1 MLTLVRLQAKSWG
14 LASHMRL
21 PGTEIGVRAMIVW
34 LVRVKAIL
42 APSIAA
48 SGSARERKA
57 GRATA
62 FGAALVVM
70 LGMLTPSPV
79 GAAILQPPA
88 TSGDLTTA
96 ELLHLTG
103 AGAATPQIA
112 TGAGYA
118 CALLEDRTV
127 RCWGNNGNRTL
138 GDGTTTDR
146 TRPVQVL
153 VSGSTQGTDVLGGV
167 TQIATGNFH
176 ACALLE
182 DRTVRCWGSSG
193 TLNQQ
198 GRLGDGTTTNSANPV
213 QVLASGSTQGTDV
226 LGGVTQIAVGGS
238 HSCALLEDRTVR
250 CWGSNG
256 VAQLGN
262 GTSFPTQQ
270 LNPVQVLASG
280 STQGTNVLGGV
291 TQIAAGGNHACA
303 LLEDRTVRCW
313 GGNDI
318 GHLGDGTTTP
328 DRANPVQVLASGST
342 QGEDVLG
349 GVTQIAAGGAGSGGA
364 TGHTCAL
371 LVDGTVR
378 CWGGNDIGQLGDGT
392 TTPDRAN
399 PVQVLASG
407 STQGEDVLG
416 GVTRIAPGV
425 SHTCALLE
433 DKTVRCWG
441 RNAERQLGNGT
452 SFPTQQLNPVQVLVS
467 GSTQGTDVL
476 GGVTQVAA
484 GGSLACALLED
495 KSVRCWGDN
504 ARGALGDGTT
514 DTRNNPVQVLESGT
528 ASSDPVVFLVG
539 RDSFRSDSSSSG
551 SVAASLLKV
560 SCDGAL
566 QVGSLVT
573 CSVTGGDPGIDI
585 LWRAAFNPV
594 FAGQGVTLDADGSG
608 TFAFTVPAAALGE
621 EVTVELVEW
630 LAPMSLGVAGGP
642 VPTSVPSGGGP
653 VPVWSLVLLVLA
665 GGLVLRRMSAAGVRG

>member
-1 MLTLVRLQAKSWG
+1 
-14 LASHMRL
+14 
-21 PGTEIGVRAMIVW
+21 MIVS
-34 LVRVKAIL
+34 LMREKATL
-42 APSIAA
+42 APSTAA
-48 SGSARERKA
+48 SGSARDREAR
-57 GRATA
+57 RATA

-70 LGMLTPSPV
+70 LGMLIPSPV

-88 TSGDLTTA
+88 TSGDPATA
-96 ELLHLTG
+96 ELLHPTG

-112 TGAGYA
+112 TGASYA

-127 RCWGNNGNRTL
+127 RCWGNNGSGRL
-138 GDGTTTDR
+138 GDGTTTDQSN
-146 TRPVQVL
+146 PVQVL
-153 VSGSTQGTDVLGGV
+153 VSGSTQGTNVLGGV

-176 ACALLE
+176 ACALLD
-182 DRTVRCWGSSG
+182 DRTVRCWGNNGS
-193 TLNQQ
+193 

-213 QVLASGSTQGTDV
+213 QVLVSGNTPLGGVTQIAAGGGHTCALLDDETVRCWGNNGSGQLGNGTDFPSQQANPVQVLASGTAGSNPVV
-226 LGGVTQIAVGGS
+226 LGGVTQIAAGS
-238 HSCALLEDRTVR
+238 AHSCALLEDRTVR
-250 CWGSNG
+250 CWGRNLNGQLGDGTDGALANRNNPVQVLVSGTAGSNPVELDTVTQIAAGAGGSHTCALLDDETVRCWGSNG
-256 VAQLGN
+256 NGALGD
-262 GTSFPTQQ
+262 GTTSPRTR
-270 LNPVQVLASG
+270 PVQVLASG

-291 TQIAAGGNHACA
+291 TGIAPGESQTCA
-303 LLEDRTVRCW
+303 LLVDRTVRCW
-313 GGNDI
+313 GRNLERQ
-318 GHLGDGTTTP
+318 LGDGTTTT
-328 DRANPVQVLASGST
+328 RLNPVQVLASA
-342 QGEDVLG
+342 D
-349 GVTQIAAGGAGSGGA
+349 
-364 TGHTCAL
+364 
-371 LVDGTVR
+371 
-378 CWGGNDIGQLGDGT
+378 
-392 TTPDRAN
+392 
-399 PVQVLASG
+399 
-407 STQGEDVLG
+407 
-416 GVTRIAPGV
+416 PG
-425 SHTCALLE
+425 
-433 DKTVRCWG
+433 
-441 RNAERQLGNGT
+441 
-452 SFPTQQLNPVQVLVS
+452 P
-467 GSTQGTDVL
+467 DVL

-539 RDSFRSDSSSSG
+539 RDSSSSG

-585 LWRAAFNPV
+585 LWRAAYNPV

-653 VPVWSLVLLVLA
+653 VSVWSFVLLALA